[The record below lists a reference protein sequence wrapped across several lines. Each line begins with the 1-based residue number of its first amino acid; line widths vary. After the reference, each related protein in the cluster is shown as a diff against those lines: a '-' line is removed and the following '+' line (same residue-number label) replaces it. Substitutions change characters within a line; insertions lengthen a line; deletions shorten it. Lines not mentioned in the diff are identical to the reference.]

1 MSARRVVVDANVA
14 WRALCR
20 GREDLVEMLRPAGP
34 LAGATLHAP
43 RFLFVELFKHKERI
57 LRAARLPEAE
67 LLEAMHALVA
77 RVEFHDEALAP
88 LGTWLEAFRLCAP
101 TDEKDTPY
109 VALALHLD
117 AELWT
122 EDEELKTGL
131 RARGFDRFF
140 EP

>member
-1 MSARRVVVDANVA
+1 MSARGVVMDANIA
-14 WRALCR
+14 WRALSR
-20 GREDLVEMLRPAGP
+20 GRTDLVEALRLGGP

-43 RFLFVELFKHKERI
+43 RFLFVELFKHKERL
-57 LRAARLPEAE
+57 LRASRLPEAD
-67 LLEAMHALVA
+67 LLDALHALVA
-77 RVEFHDEALAP
+77 RVGFTDEALIP
-88 LGTWLEAFRLCAP
+88 LGTWMEAFRLCAP

-122 EDEELKTGL
+122 EDAELKAGL